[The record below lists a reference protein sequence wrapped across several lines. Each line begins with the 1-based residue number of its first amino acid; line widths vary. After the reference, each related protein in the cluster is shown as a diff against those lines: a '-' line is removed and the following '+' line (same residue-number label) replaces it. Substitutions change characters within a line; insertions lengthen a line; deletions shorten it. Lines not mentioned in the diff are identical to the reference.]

1 MKYEIQNYVLNTN
14 FNTSTY
20 QFLVYL
26 QKSFGMKIINIQNN
40 QGVPKYKQIIFSIEK
55 TIEEGHLKKDEK
67 LPSIN
72 KVCLEFSLSRDTV
85 LQAYEELKKRG
96 IIYAILG
103 KGYYIKSTEVKIK
116 QRIFLLFEELNIF
129 KEDLYNSFLENIG
142 KDVQVDIFF
151 HHFNVQVFQKLIND
165 SNGNY
170 TKYIIMPTNLIGAA
184 AIIETLPVNEVYIL
198 DQTNSELNSF
208 PAVYQNHKKDIYEG
222 LLKAKSR
229 LTKYKKLIMIFPGFR
244 EPLGM
249 KIGFENFCTDFAFD
263 HETITEFS
271 NRVIEEGEVYVI
283 PSDRDLV
290 RVIEKSKHQN
300 LKLGQDFGIIS
311 YNETPL
317 KKVVANGITTI
328 STNFEA
334 MGKILAQM
342 ILKGKKEQIEN
353 KCALIIRNSL

>member
-1 MKYEIQNYVLNTN
+1 
-14 FNTSTY
+14 
-20 QFLVYL
+20 
-26 QKSFGMKIINIQNN
+26 MKIINIQNN
-40 QGVPKYKQIIFSIEK
+40 QGVPKYKQIILSIEK

-103 KGYYIKSTEVKIK
+103 KGYYVKSTEVRIK
-116 QRIFLLFEELNIF
+116 QRIFLLFDELNIF

-151 HHFNVQVFQKLIND
+151 HNFNTQVFQKLIND

-184 AIIETLPVNEVYIL
+184 AIIETLPVNDVYIL
-198 DQTNSELNSF
+198 DQTNSDLFSY
-208 PAVYQNHKKDIYEG
+208 PSIHQNFIQNIYDG
-222 LLKAKSR
+222 LLEGKSR
-229 LTKYKKLIMIFPGFR
+229 LDKYKKLIIIFPGFR

-249 KIGFENFCTDFAFD
+249 KIGFLNFCKDFGFE
-263 HETITEFS
+263 HEVITEFKHRS
-271 NRVIEEGEVYVI
+271 ITPGEVYVI

-290 RVIEKSKHQN
+290 RVIEKAKSQQ
-300 LKLGQDFGIIS
+300 LTIGQDYGIIS

-317 KKVVANGITTI
+317 KKIVENGITTI
-328 STNFEA
+328 STDFEQ
-334 MGKILAQM
+334 MGKILAEM
-342 ILKGKKEQIEN
+342 ILKGRKEQIEN
-353 KCALIIRNSL
+353 TCKLLLRSSL